1 MRFLSQVIIQ
11 SIVFVIQ
18 PCLSHKDDCSCI
30 FQTNTVYSTMPD
42 WLFWLRPRPWHSQLS
57 PFSFRCCCLMVLDC
71 SAAMDGDEGKM
82 SGRIMFI
89 RTWATKFV
97 RPNIVKTLK
106 SAPSTVG
113 GTVVQWTCDHRGCGF
128 KSRFGHGCLT
138 TRGKLRPITKQ

>member
-1 MRFLSQVIIQ
+1 MRFFESESNPVHRVCYSAMLVSQRRLFLCISNKHCVQYNAGFTILS
-11 SIVFVIQ
+11 
-18 PCLSHKDDCSCI
+18 L
-30 FQTNTVYSTMPD
+30 
-42 WLFWLRPRPWHSQLS
+42 RPWHSQLP

-71 SAAMDGDEGKM
+71 SAAMDEDEGKM

-97 RPNIVKTLK
+97 RPNIVKTLE

-113 GTVVQWTCDHRGCGF
+113 GMVVQWTCDHRGCGF
-128 KSRFGHGCLT
+128 KSRLGHGCLT